1 MRPAEVCYLLL
12 KVFLVRQKMGHFSS
26 CWWEKCF
33 CCYDLKF
40 GISLGRDR
48 HVAAGEDMR
57 HVRPLGPVHRDG
69 AGRRVHRR
77 PQRVENLPRQ
87 SGS

>member
-1 MRPAEVCYLLL
+1 M
-12 KVFLVRQKMGHFSS
+12 K
-26 CWWEKCF
+26 KCF
-33 CCYDLKF
+33 FHSILKS
-40 GISLGRDR
+40 GIFLGRDR
-48 HVAAGEDMR
+48 HVAAGEDLR